1 MIAAPCGCAAHH
13 HRQTVNPRKK
23 RVTVAQ
29 VIADPRWTADLYLQG
44 LPAPAVRER
53 GSRRLTGSGLR
64 HRTAD
69 HPASRT
75 DRR

>member
-1 MIAAPCGCAAHH
+1 M
-13 HRQTVNPRKK
+13 
-23 RVTVAQ
+23 
-29 VIADPRWTADLYLQG
+29 IADPRWAAGLYLQG

-53 GSRRLTGSGLR
+53 GSRRLTGPGLR
-64 HRTAD
+64 HRAAD